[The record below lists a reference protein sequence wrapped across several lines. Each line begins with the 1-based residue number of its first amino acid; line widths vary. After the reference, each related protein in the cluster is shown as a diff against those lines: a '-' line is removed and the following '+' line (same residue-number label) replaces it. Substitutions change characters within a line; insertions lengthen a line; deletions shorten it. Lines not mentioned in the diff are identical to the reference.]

1 MTPHRRHGG
10 RAGKWRAGLR
20 VARRRARKQRGQPPP
35 TATKKA
41 ATEPHTGFLRTQ
53 WAVIP
58 LPYYFTAERRGGAQ
72 APPYTFVNTS
82 TKHPT
87 TNVNVR
93 AHFTYTLLHV
103 NLQLAKDSRGRER
116 QGGAQRADDAAP
128 QARQQGKKCAPLTGA
143 PPAGL
148 CLSPTLGFIRATRSA
163 FLIVKQTQLQ
173 LLVHIVSL

>member
-20 VARRRARKQRGQPPP
+20 EARRRAREQRGQPPP

-41 ATEPHTGFLRTQ
+41 AIAPHTGFLRTQ
-53 WAVIP
+53 WAGIP
-58 LPYYFTAERRGGAQ
+58 LPYYFTAERTDGAQ
-72 APPYTFVNTS
+72 APPYTFVNIS

-103 NLQLAKDSRGRER
+103 NLHLAKDSRGSAR
-116 QGGAQRADDAAP
+116 QGGTQRTDNAAP
-128 QARQQGKKCAPLTGA
+128 QAWQQGKERAPLTGA

-148 CLSPTLGFIRATRSA
+148 CLFPTLGFTRATRSA
-163 FLIVKQTQLQ
+163 FLIVK
-173 LLVHIVSL
+173 